1 MSPSEELRDSENV
14 EIEEKKSETGSNPN
28 SESVHQLDL
37 SSEALVTSTLNIR
50 GNKIITTLRPRTSPY
65 KRTIGDNEVAREDL
79 RSPDSVAAT
88 YTIRENRT
96 ERQTKVK
103 LESLERRLKA
113 NEKARK
119 EIEGEAEKWKDR
131 ATRNSKRL
139 PELELELAENIQAK
153 EEWQVKSQELEIQ
166 NKQLMEEITRLQE
179 KLDDVESSQKTF
191 HQKMISVFN
200 IDEEEIMKT
209 EDNSNIGN
217 FDFLEKELTKYQS
230 KCRNLE
236 QENENLKEKLQ
247 KMSSSLSM
255 NQNHVSTLMDH
266 LEINKEQSRE
276 MHGICRKEIEI
287 RQNHEMRI
295 NHDVTLL
302 NSTINEQKMELE
314 MLKAEI
320 RCLRSY
326 SQEMSTS
333 NKNNIIL
340 LKSAE
345 TERKSFLETLTVLLN
360 SDGEPTENNV
370 KKTIRDLVRERNT
383 EQTKR
388 FEAEKAASS
397 AEGVLLEQAKQQ
409 RNALFRA
416 RASEEECSKS
426 AEKIEELEQEL
437 LASDLERK
445 NLEHKI
451 ATFEN
456 CITKVS
462 HLLNVNVGGVFDA
475 IFDRIEEL
483 VAQESV
489 YQIVVNDNRF
499 ISENLLRG
507 LQSVRKDIQV
517 GKSGGGG
524 GEVRKQATSPTVAAT
539 AAKIIQDRSH
549 TLKTIDKM
557 DKLNKDILATMTIET
572 LRAADIEKTNLKK
585 KMNEQDARI
594 RQLER
599 EKKEGERIRGIIA
612 KWEKRNVPK
621 VEKMRRAPSV
631 EHIRTKSQN
640 SMTGLTP
647 VL

>member
-1 MSPSEELRDSENV
+1 MEEVKAAVNAV
-14 EIEEKKSETGSNPN
+14 EEDHEEIGSNPA
-28 SESVHQLDL
+28 SESIHQLDL

-50 GNKIITTLRPRTSPY
+50 GNKITTTLRPRTSPY
-65 KRTIGDNEVAREDL
+65 KRAGDASMSREDL

-88 YTIRENRT
+88 YTIRENRS

-119 EIEGEAEKWKDR
+119 EIEAEAEKWKDR

-139 PELELELAENIQAK
+139 PELELELAETVQAK
-153 EEWQVKSQELEIQ
+153 EEWQVKSQEMEIQ
-166 NKQLMEEITRLQE
+166 NKQLVEELNEVQKKLEEIE
-179 KLDDVESSQKTF
+179 NSQKTF
-191 HQKMISVFN
+191 HQKVVSTLN
-200 IDEEEIMKT
+200 LDEEYFQNPDEEQDGSLSQFNM
-209 EDNSNIGN
+209 DV
-217 FDFLEKELTKYQS
+217 
-230 KCRNLE
+230 LE
-236 QENENLKEKLQ
+236 QEIVKYQEKCISLKQENEILKEKLQ
-247 KMSSSLSM
+247 QLSSSLTV

-276 MHGICRKEIEI
+276 IQGICKKEIAI
-287 RQNHEMRI
+287 RQDHENRI

-302 NSTINEQKMELE
+302 NSLINEQKMELE

-326 SQEMSTS
+326 SQEMSQS

-345 TERKSFLETLTVLLN
+345 TERKSLLETLTVLLN
-360 SDGEPTENNV
+360 SEEEATENNV
-370 KKTIRDLVRERNT
+370 KRTIRDLVRERDT

-388 FEAEKAASS
+388 FEAEKAASN

-416 RASEEECSKS
+416 RVSEEEYSKS
-426 AEKIEELEQEL
+426 MEKIEELEQEL

-451 ATFEN
+451 ASLEN
-456 CITKVS
+456 CISKVS
-462 HLLNVNVGGVFDA
+462 QLLNVNVGGVFDA

-483 VAQESV
+483 IAQESV
-489 YQIVVNDNRF
+489 YRVVVNENRL
-499 ISENLLRG
+499 ISENIFRG
-507 LQSVRKDIQV
+507 LQSVRKDFQS
-517 GKSGGGG
+517 GKSGGGSDK
-524 GEVRKQATSPTVAAT
+524 KQPASPVAA
-539 AAKIIQDRSH
+539 AAKIIQERH

-557 DKLNKDILATMTIET
+557 DKLNKDLLATMTIET
-572 LRAADIEKTNLKK
+572 LKAADIEKTNLKK
-585 KMNEQDARI
+585 RMNEQDARI

-599 EKKEGERIRGIIA
+599 EKKEGERIRSIIA
-612 KWEKRNVPK
+612 KWEKRNIPKTEKSSPMKKVPPI
-621 VEKMRRAPSV
+621 ENFRA
-631 EHIRTKSQN
+631 KSQT
-640 SMTGLTP
+640 SITGLSP

>member
-1 MSPSEELRDSENV
+1 MAPSEELRDSENV
-14 EIEEKKSETGSNPN
+14 VVEGDKEKTGSNPN

-50 GNKIITTLRPRTSPY
+50 GNKITQSLRPRTSPL
-65 KRTIGDNEVAREDL
+65 KRNIGDHDLSREDL

-119 EIEGEAEKWKDR
+119 EIEAEAEKWKDR
-131 ATRNSKRL
+131 ATKNSRRL
-139 PELELELAENIQAK
+139 PELELELAENVQAK
-153 EEWQVKSQELEIQ
+153 EEWQVKSQEMEIQ
-166 NKQLMEEITRLQE
+166 NKQLVEEMTILQQ
-179 KLDDVESSQKTF
+179 KLDEIENSQKMF
-191 HQKMISVFN
+191 QQKIVSAFD
-200 IDEEEIMKT
+200 IDK
-209 EDNSNIGN
+209 EDLPKI
-217 FDFLEKELTKYQS
+217 
-230 KCRNLE
+230 
-236 QENENLKEKLQ
+236 ENDSSL
-247 KMSSSLSM
+247 SSSLTL

-266 LEINKEQSRE
+266 LETNKEQSRE
-276 MHGICRKEIEI
+276 IHGICRKEIEI
-287 RQNHEMRI
+287 RQDHESRI
-295 NHDVTLL
+295 NHDVALL
-302 NSTINEQKMELE
+302 TSTINEQKMELE

-345 TERKSFLETLTVLLN
+345 TERKSFLETLSVLLN
-360 SDGEPTENNV
+360 SDLEPTENNV
-370 KKTIRDLVRERNT
+370 KRTIRDLVRERNT

-416 RASEEECSKS
+416 RVSEEECSKS

-451 ATFEN
+451 ATLEN
-456 CITKVS
+456 CISKVS
-462 HLLNVNVGGVFDA
+462 QLLNVNVGGVFDV

-483 VAQESV
+483 IAQESV
-489 YQIVVNDNRF
+489 YRVVVNDNRF

-517 GKSGGGG
+517 GKSGGADG
-524 GEVRKQATSPTVAAT
+524 RKQPTSPTIVAT
-539 AAKIIQDRSH
+539 AAKIIQERH
-549 TLKTIDKM
+549 TLKTMDKM
-557 DKLNKDILATMTIET
+557 DKLNKDLLATMTLET

-599 EKKEGERIRGIIA
+599 EKKEGERIRSIIQ
-612 KWEKRNVPK
+612 KWERRNVPK
-621 VEKMRRAPSV
+621 SEKSLLRKAPSV
-631 EHIRTKSQN
+631 EHLRTKSQT
-640 SMTGLTP
+640 SITGLSP
-647 VL
+647 VS

>member
-1 MSPSEELRDSENV
+1 MAPSEELRDSENV
-14 EIEEKKSETGSNPN
+14 VVEGDKEKTGSNPN

-50 GNKIITTLRPRTSPY
+50 GNKITQSLRPRTSPL
-65 KRTIGDNEVAREDL
+65 KRNIGDHDLSREDL

-119 EIEGEAEKWKDR
+119 EIEAEAEKWKDR
-131 ATRNSKRL
+131 ATKNSRRL
-139 PELELELAENIQAK
+139 PELELELAENVQAK
-153 EEWQVKSQELEIQ
+153 EEWQL
-166 NKQLMEEITRLQE
+166 
-179 KLDDVESSQKTF
+179 
-191 HQKMISVFN
+191 
-200 IDEEEIMKT
+200 
-209 EDNSNIGN
+209 
-217 FDFLEKELTKYQS
+217 
-230 KCRNLE
+230 
-236 QENENLKEKLQ
+236 
-247 KMSSSLSM
+247 SSSLTL

-266 LEINKEQSRE
+266 LETNKEQSRE
-276 MHGICRKEIEI
+276 IHGICRKEIEI
-287 RQNHEMRI
+287 RQDHESRI
-295 NHDVTLL
+295 NHDVALL
-302 NSTINEQKMELE
+302 TSTINEQKMELE

-345 TERKSFLETLTVLLN
+345 TERKSFLETLSVLLN
-360 SDGEPTENNV
+360 SDLEPTENNV
-370 KKTIRDLVRERNT
+370 KRTIRDLVRERNT

-416 RASEEECSKS
+416 RVSEEECSKS

-451 ATFEN
+451 ATLEN
-456 CITKVS
+456 CISKVS
-462 HLLNVNVGGVFDA
+462 QLLNVNVGGVFDV

-483 VAQESV
+483 IAQESV
-489 YQIVVNDNRF
+489 YRVVVNDNRF

-517 GKSGGGG
+517 GKSGGADG
-524 GEVRKQATSPTVAAT
+524 RKQPTSPTIVAT
-539 AAKIIQDRSH
+539 AAKIIQERH
-549 TLKTIDKM
+549 TLKTMDKM
-557 DKLNKDILATMTIET
+557 DKLNKDLLATMTLET

-599 EKKEGERIRGIIA
+599 EKKEGERIRSIIQ
-612 KWEKRNVPK
+612 KWERRNVPK
-621 VEKMRRAPSV
+621 SEKSLLRKAPSV
-631 EHIRTKSQN
+631 EHLRTKSQT
-640 SMTGLTP
+640 SITGLSP
-647 VL
+647 VS

>member
-1 MSPSEELRDSENV
+1 M
-14 EIEEKKSETGSNPN
+14 IEY
-28 SESVHQLDL
+28 Q
-37 SSEALVTSTLNIR
+37 
-50 GNKIITTLRPRTSPY
+50 
-65 KRTIGDNEVAREDL
+65 ARC
-79 RSPDSVAAT
+79 RS
-88 YTIRENRT
+88 
-96 ERQTKVK
+96 
-103 LESLERRLKA
+103 
-113 NEKARK
+113 
-119 EIEGEAEKWKDR
+119 
-131 ATRNSKRL
+131 
-139 PELELELAENIQAK
+139 
-153 EEWQVKSQELEIQ
+153 
-166 NKQLMEEITRLQE
+166 
-179 KLDDVESSQKTF
+179 
-191 HQKMISVFN
+191 
-200 IDEEEIMKT
+200 
-209 EDNSNIGN
+209 
-217 FDFLEKELTKYQS
+217 LEKE
-230 KCRNLE
+230 
-236 QENENLKEKLQ
+236 NEKLKEKLQ
-247 KMSSSLSM
+247 KLSSSLSM

-266 LEINKEQSRE
+266 LEANKEQSRE

-287 RQNHEMRI
+287 RQDHENRI

-345 TERKSFLETLTVLLN
+345 TERKSLLETLTVLLN
-360 SDGEPTENNV
+360 SDSEPTENNV
-370 KKTIRDLVRERNT
+370 KRTIRDLVRERNT

-416 RASEEECSKS
+416 RVSEEECSKS

-445 NLEHKI
+445 NLEHRI
-451 ATFEN
+451 ATLEN
-456 CITKVS
+456 CISKVS
-462 HLLNVNVGGVFDA
+462 QLLNVNVGGVFDA
-475 IFDRIEEL
+475 IFERIEEL
-483 VAQESV
+483 IAQESV
-489 YQIVVNDNRF
+489 YRVVVNDNRF

-517 GKSGGGG
+517 GKSVGVSDGK
-524 GEVRKQATSPTVAAT
+524 KQVTSPTVAAT
-539 AAKIIQDRSH
+539 AAKIIQDRTH

-557 DKLNKDILATMTIET
+557 DKLNKDLLATMTIET

-585 KMNEQDARI
+585 RMNEQDARI

-599 EKKEGERIRGIIA
+599 EKKEGERIRSIIA
-612 KWEKRNVPK
+612 KWERRNVPK
-621 VEKMRRAPSV
+621 VEKSSPLRRAPSV
-631 EHIRTKSQN
+631 EHMRTKSQN

>member
-1 MSPSEELRDSENV
+1 MPPSSEEIRDSEVVAV
-14 EIEEKKSETGSNPN
+14 EERGKSET
-28 SESVHQLDL
+28 VHQLDL

-65 KRTIGDNEVAREDL
+65 KRNVEDTELSREEL

-119 EIEGEAEKWKDR
+119 EIEAEAEKWKDR
-131 ATRNSKRL
+131 ATKNSKRL

-153 EEWQVKSQELEIQ
+153 EEWQVKSQEMEIQ
-166 NKQLMEEITRLQE
+166 NRQLLEELAELQE
-179 KLDDVESSQKTF
+179 KLDKIENSQKTF
-191 HQKMISVFN
+191 QQKIVSMFN
-200 IDEEEIMKT
+200 IDEEDVPKT
-209 EDNSNIGN
+209 EDELKIGN
-217 FDFLEKELTKYQS
+217 FEFLEKEMLKYQMKCS
-230 KCRNLE
+230 KLD
-236 QENENLKEKLQ
+236 QENTELREKLD
-247 KMSSSLSM
+247 KLSSSLTM

-266 LEINKEQSRE
+266 LETNKEQSRE
-276 MHGICRKEIEI
+276 IHGICKKEIEI
-287 RQNHEMRI
+287 RQNHEIRI

-345 TERKSFLETLTVLLN
+345 TERKSLLETLTVLLN
-360 SDGEPTENNV
+360 SDSEPTENNI
-370 KKTIRDLVRERNT
+370 KRTIRDLVREKNT

-397 AEGVLLEQAKQQ
+397 AEGILLEQAKQQ

-416 RASEEECSKS
+416 RVSEEECTKS

-451 ATFEN
+451 ASCEN
-456 CITKVS
+456 CISKVS
-462 HLLNVNVGGVFDA
+462 QLLNVNVGGVFDA

-483 VAQESV
+483 IAQESV
-489 YQIVVNDNRF
+489 YRVVVNDNRF
-499 ISENLLRG
+499 ISENILRG
-507 LQSVRKDIQV
+507 LQSVKKDIQV
-517 GKSGGGG
+517 GKSSGIGG
-524 GEVRKQATSPTVAAT
+524 GEGRKQATSPTVVAA
-539 AAKIIQDRSH
+539 AAKLIQERH

-557 DKLNKDILATMTIET
+557 DKLNKDLLATMTIET

-585 KMNEQDARI
+585 RMNEQDARI

-599 EKKEGERIRGIIA
+599 EKKEGERIRSIIA
-612 KWEKRNVPK
+612 KWEKRNIPK
-621 VEKMRRAPSV
+621 AEKSASPMKKAPSV
-631 EHIRTKSQN
+631 ENFRTKSQT
-640 SMTGLTP
+640 SITGLTP

>member
-1 MSPSEELRDSENV
+1 MAPSEELRDSENV
-14 EIEEKKSETGSNPN
+14 VAEGDKEETGSNPN

-50 GNKIITTLRPRTSPY
+50 GNKITQSLRPRTSPLN
-65 KRTIGDNEVAREDL
+65 RNIGGHDLSREDL

-119 EIEGEAEKWKDR
+119 EIEAEAEKWKDR
-131 ATRNSKRL
+131 ATKNSRRL
-139 PELELELAENIQAK
+139 PELELELAENVQAK
-153 EEWQVKSQELEIQ
+153 EEWQVKSQESEIQ
-166 NKQLMEEITRLQE
+166 NKQLVEELTKLQQ

-191 HQKMISVFN
+191 QQKIVSAFDIDQEDLSKMENYSSV
-200 IDEEEIMKT
+200 
-209 EDNSNIGN
+209 GN
-217 FDFLEKELTKYQS
+217 FDFLEKEMLNYKKKCS
-230 KCRNLE
+230 KLE
-236 QENENLKEKLQ
+236 QENIKLKEKLQ
-247 KMSSSLSM
+247 QLSSSLTL

-266 LEINKEQSRE
+266 LETNKEQSRE
-276 MHGICRKEIEI
+276 IHGICRKEIEI
-287 RQNHEMRI
+287 RQDHESRI
-295 NHDVTLL
+295 NHDVALL
-302 NSTINEQKMELE
+302 TSTINEQKMELE

-345 TERKSFLETLTVLLN
+345 TERKSFLETLSVLLN
-360 SDGEPTENNV
+360 SDVEPTENNV
-370 KKTIRDLVRERNT
+370 KRTIRDLVRERNT

-416 RASEEECSKS
+416 RVSEEECSKS

-451 ATFEN
+451 ATLEN
-456 CITKVS
+456 CISKVS
-462 HLLNVNVGGVFDA
+462 QLLNVNVGGVFDV

-483 VAQESV
+483 IAQESV
-489 YQIVVNDNRF
+489 YRVVVNDNRF

-517 GKSGGGG
+517 GKSGGVDG
-524 GEVRKQATSPTVAAT
+524 RKQPTSPTIVAT
-539 AAKIIQDRSH
+539 AAKIIQERH
-549 TLKTIDKM
+549 TLKTMDKM
-557 DKLNKDILATMTIET
+557 DKLNKDLLATMTLET

-599 EKKEGERIRGIIA
+599 EKKEGERIRSIIQ
-612 KWEKRNVPK
+612 KWERRNVPK
-621 VEKMRRAPSV
+621 SEKSLLRKAPSV
-631 EHIRTKSQN
+631 EHLRTKSQT
-640 SMTGLTP
+640 SITGLSP

>member
-1 MSPSEELRDSENV
+1 MAPSEELRDSENV
-14 EIEEKKSETGSNPN
+14 VVEGDKEETGSNPN

-50 GNKIITTLRPRTSPY
+50 GNKITQSLRPRTSPL
-65 KRTIGDNEVAREDL
+65 KRNIGDHDLSREDL

-119 EIEGEAEKWKDR
+119 EIEAEAEKWKDR
-131 ATRNSKRL
+131 ATKNSRRL
-139 PELELELAENIQAK
+139 PELELELAENVQAK
-153 EEWQVKSQELEIQ
+153 EEWQVKSQEMEIQ
-166 NKQLMEEITRLQE
+166 NKQLL
-179 KLDDVESSQKTF
+179 
-191 HQKMISVFN
+191 
-200 IDEEEIMKT
+200 
-209 EDNSNIGN
+209 
-217 FDFLEKELTKYQS
+217 
-230 KCRNLE
+230 
-236 QENENLKEKLQ
+236 
-247 KMSSSLSM
+247 SSSLTL

-266 LEINKEQSRE
+266 LETNKEQSRE
-276 MHGICRKEIEI
+276 IQGICRKEIEI
-287 RQNHEMRI
+287 RQDHESRI
-295 NHDVTLL
+295 NHDVALL
-302 NSTINEQKMELE
+302 TSTINDQKMELE

-345 TERKSFLETLTVLLN
+345 TERKSFLETLSVLLN
-360 SDGEPTENNV
+360 SDLEPTENNV
-370 KKTIRDLVRERNT
+370 KRTIRDLVRERNT

-416 RASEEECSKS
+416 RVSEEECSKS

-451 ATFEN
+451 ATLEN
-456 CITKVS
+456 CISKVS
-462 HLLNVNVGGVFDA
+462 QLLNVNVGGVFDV

-483 VAQESV
+483 IAQESV
-489 YQIVVNDNRF
+489 YRVVVNDNRF
-499 ISENLLRG
+499 FSENLLRG

-517 GKSGGGG
+517 GKSGGADG
-524 GEVRKQATSPTVAAT
+524 RKQPTSPTIVAT
-539 AAKIIQDRSH
+539 AAKLIQERH
-549 TLKTIDKM
+549 TLKTMDKM
-557 DKLNKDILATMTIET
+557 DKLNKDLLATMTLET

-599 EKKEGERIRGIIA
+599 EKKEGERIRSIIQ
-612 KWEKRNVPK
+612 KWERRNVPK
-621 VEKMRRAPSV
+621 SEKSLLRKAPSV
-631 EHIRTKSQN
+631 EHLRTKSQT
-640 SMTGLTP
+640 SITGLSP